1 MLGTNVVQLKIKQL
15 QDIGLVKNGSRTV
28 AKLSKKQMKIAKQA
42 PPYNKITK
50 ADFDVLRKLKKMK

>member
-1 MLGTNVVQLKIKQL
+1 LVLQIKIKRL
-15 QDIGLVKNGSRTV
+15 QGIGLAENGSRTV

-50 ADFDVLRKLKKMK
+50 ADFDVLRKLKKMR